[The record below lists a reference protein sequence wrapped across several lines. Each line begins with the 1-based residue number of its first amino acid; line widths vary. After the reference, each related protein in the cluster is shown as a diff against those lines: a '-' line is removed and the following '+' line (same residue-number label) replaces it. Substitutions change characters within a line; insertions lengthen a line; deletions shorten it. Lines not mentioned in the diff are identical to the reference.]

1 MYKNNPDRSPYT
13 KQLLPE
19 YFLDGERN
27 AMVVLKYFF
36 FLFDART
43 CSQHAEKE
51 LLLLT
56 LQLSLLYNRSANLC
70 NSEERS

>member
-27 AMVVLKYFF
+27 AMVVLKYIF

-43 CSQHAEKE
+43 CSQHAENK

-56 LQLSLLYNRSANLC
+56 LQLSLLL
-70 NSEERS
+70 

>member
-36 FLFDART
+36 SF
-43 CSQHAEKE
+43 
-51 LLLLT
+51 
-56 LQLSLLYNRSANLC
+56 
-70 NSEERS
+70 

>member
-27 AMVVLKYFF
+27 TMVALNIF

-43 CSQHAEKE
+43 CSQHAENK

-56 LQLSLLYNRSANLC
+56 LQLSLLL
-70 NSEERS
+70 

>member
-1 MYKNNPDRSPYT
+1 MYKNNPDRSSYT

-36 FLFDART
+36 FFLMQEHVLNMLRT
-43 CSQHAEKE
+43 NC
-51 LLLLT
+51 
-56 LQLSLLYNRSANLC
+56 YC
-70 NSEERS
+70 